1 MIAKP
6 HISLSIS
13 IVSYYS
19 PAAQLTTTIRSLAAA
34 LQALNRHFQVEP
46 LSVVLVDNS
55 EFVHITA
62 EEVASLQEILAPAQA
77 ALSLIQGNGNVG
89 YGGGH
94 NFAISASRTDFH
106 LVLNPDVTMAEDSL
120 VEGIAYLKANP
131 DVLIASPRARGGSG
145 RRQYLCKRQPSVLVL
160 LIRGFLPFLAG
171 VFGKRLARYEM
182 RDLSETEPTVGV
194 PIVSG
199 CFMLCRRKPLQAVK
213 GFDERYF
220 LYFEDFDLSLRLG
233 SRGKLA
239 YVPTM
244 KIIHVGG
251 KTARKGL
258 RHVRHFLRSG
268 IRFFN
273 QWGWRWW

>member
-1 MIAKP
+1 MTAKP

-19 PAAQLTTTIRSLAAA
+19 PPAQLTTTVRSLTAA
-34 LQALNRHFQVEP
+34 LQSLNRYFEVDP

-55 EFVHITA
+55 EIVHVTA
-62 EEVASLQEILAPAQA
+62 EDVASLQEILAPAKA

-89 YGGGH
+89 YGAGH
-94 NFAISASRTDFH
+94 NFAISGTRTDFH
-106 LVLNPDVTMAEDSL
+106 LVLNPDVTLAEDCL

-131 DVLIASPRARGGSG
+131 DVLIASPRARGASG

-160 LIRGFLPFLAG
+160 LIRGFLPFLSG
-171 VFGKRLARYEM
+171 VFSKRLARYEM
-182 RDLSETEPTVGV
+182 RDLSETQPTTGI

-239 YVPTM
+239 YVPAM
-244 KIIHVGG
+244 KIIHTGG
-251 KTARKGL
+251 NTARKGF
-258 RHVRHFLRSG
+258 RHVRYFLRSG